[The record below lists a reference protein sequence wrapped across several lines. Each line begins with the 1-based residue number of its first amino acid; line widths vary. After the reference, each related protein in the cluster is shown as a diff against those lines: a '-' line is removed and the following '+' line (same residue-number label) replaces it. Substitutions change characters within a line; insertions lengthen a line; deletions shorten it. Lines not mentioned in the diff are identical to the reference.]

1 MIWPF
6 NHKTTTET
14 GAEYYIRDAAIADV
28 KTLVD
33 FKHRIWREMF
43 GHLKDEAFFAQA
55 EATTDEQVKFWQSRI
70 SQGDTVWMAED
81 LRDRLVG
88 TIHATTKHSD
98 HTAEFVT
105 AHAFGEIHELRY
117 FYLADAA
124 AQTNIGTELIRVATR
139 DQPAITW
146 LMGRAPLAEESLRQ
160 AGFAPR
166 GEPVKPSD
174 EPWKGVPRQ
183 AMVRQ

>member
-6 NHKTTTET
+6 NRKTSTET
-14 GAEYYIRDAAIADV
+14 GAEYYIRDAAIADA

-33 FKHRIWREMF
+33 FKHRIWRDMF
-43 GHLKDEAFFAQA
+43 GHLKDEAFFTQA

-70 SQGDTVWMAED
+70 SRGDTVWMAED

-88 TIHATTKHSD
+88 TLHATTKHSE
-98 HTAEFVT
+98 HTAEFVA
-105 AHAFGEIHELRY
+105 AHALGELHELRY
-117 FYLADAA
+117 FYLTAA
-124 AQTNIGTELIRVATR
+124 TAETTIGTELIRTAIG

-146 LMGRAPLAEESLRQ
+146 LMGHAPLVETNLRQ
-160 AGFAPR
+160 AGFEPL
-166 GEPVKPSD
+166 GEPIDPSD
-174 EPWKGVPRQ
+174 APWKGIPRQ

>member
-6 NHKTTTET
+6 NRKTTTET
-14 GAEYYIRDAAIADV
+14 GAEYYIRDAAVADA

-33 FKHRIWREMF
+33 FKHRVWHDMF
-43 GHLKDEAFFAQA
+43 GHLKDDAFFTQA

-70 SQGDTVWMAED
+70 SRGDTVWIAED
-81 LRDRLVG
+81 LRDQLVG
-88 TIHATTKHSD
+88 TIHATTTHSD
-98 HTAEFVT
+98 HTAEF
-105 AHAFGEIHELRY
+105 AALHSLGEIHELRY

-124 AQTNIGTELIRVATR
+124 AQTNIGQELIRVAVG

-146 LMGRAPLAEESLRQ
+146 LMGNAPLVEESLRQ
-160 AGFAPR
+160 AGFAPL
-166 GEPVKPSD
+166 GDPVDPD
-174 EPWKGVPRQ
+174 DQPWKGIPRQ